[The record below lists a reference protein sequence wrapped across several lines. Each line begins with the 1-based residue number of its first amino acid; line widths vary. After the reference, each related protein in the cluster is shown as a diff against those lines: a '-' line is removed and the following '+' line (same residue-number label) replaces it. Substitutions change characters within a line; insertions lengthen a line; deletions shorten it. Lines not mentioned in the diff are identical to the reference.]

1 MIEKSMQLY
10 LLPVSPDA
18 IQALERQV
26 DVLSEWLIF
35 WTGLVVLGLMM
46 EYGSDFAKWKPRNLK
61 NPRSFIWVPI
71 WGIMGG
77 VLVVGGVAGE
87 MYVGFSASRVES
99 RLRDANHQNE
109 AWLTKEAGDAATS
122 AKTAHDEVGAVKE
135 ETDELTTRLGNAA
148 KQLGILEQDVVA
160 QGP

>member
-87 MYVGFSASRVES
+87 MYVGFAASRVES

-122 AKTAHDEVGAVKE
+122 AKTAHDEA
-135 ETDELTTRLGNAA
+135 
-148 KQLGILEQDVVA
+148 DVVSKKTYA
-160 QGP
+160 IQERLDGASRQLNGVEEQVRIQ